1 MFLVD
6 LSQNDTRYIS
16 KDLSAYVLDPNE
28 IIRLNPKAALLEEIQ
43 SKANS
48 EKDGIIILPS
58 NLLIVETKNMRI
70 ARYLI
75 DFTIAYEK
83 SFMFMSSR
91 QAGKTLLLKTTSH
104 GKIEKNELKI
114 IRIATTKHMSIKQVN
129 LSNFL

>member
-1 MFLVD
+1 MD
-6 LSQNDTRYIS
+6 LIQNDTRYVS
-16 KDLSAYVLDPNE
+16 KDLSGYVLDTNE

-48 EKDGIIILPS
+48 EKEGIIILPS
-58 NLLIVETKNMRI
+58 NLLLVETKNMKI

-83 SFMFMSSR
+83 SFMFMSDK
-91 QAGKTLLLKTTSH
+91 QAGKTLLMKTTSH

-114 IRIATTKHMSIKQVN
+114 LRIATTKHMSIKQVH
-129 LSNFL
+129 